1 MSEREYVGTFRDPKN
16 AIIELDKYIEF
27 DEDEYNKL
35 IGFVGN

>member
-1 MSEREYVGTFRDPKN
+1 MSEREYVGTFRDPKK

-35 IGFVGN
+35 FGFVGK